1 MTKCS
6 TAARF
11 RSTCSIPAP
20 TSGSRNRRRTSKARG
35 NGERLRCAI
44 FNISYC
50 SSALFQGMAT
60 SAEGS
65 KPAVKVFVATTVMLT
80 FISFWRASAIVLADL
95 ASSAY
100 YAGGDAE
107 KVIGKSAP
115 WFILGVMLFSYAV
128 RALYIE
134 SSSMFVRGGVYRV
147 VKEAMGGTLAKFSV
161 SALLFDYVLTG
172 PISAVSAG
180 QYLAGFIK
188 DMGDYFHRPLHFSDD
203 HFAAGLAVLVVF
215 YFWWKNTQGMH
226 ESSQKALQIM
236 IITTVMVVILIIW
249 CTITVLRAP
258 IQLPPSPLQPGVIPL
273 NKESL
278 GWLNGTWFAHLTWII
293 LFVGFGHSVLAMS
306 GEETLAQVNREIE
319 HPKLKNLEKTGLV
332 IFVYSLLFTSLVSVF
347 AVMMIPDKVRPDY
360 FANLIGGIAMYLAGP
375 IVLKLLFHGFVVVVG
390 VLILA
395 GAQNT
400 SIVGANGVL
409 NRVAEDGVL
418 TDWFQKPQP
427 KYGTSYRIINMIV
440 GMQLLT
446 IILSKGNV
454 YVLAGLYAF
463 GVIWSFALKSLAV
476 LVLRYT
482 EPENRQWKVPGNVH
496 VGGKEVPLGLILIS
510 AVLLITALVN
520 LFTKSEATIA
530 GVTFSAVFFALFTY
544 SEHRVAKERHG
555 KPENLDQFR
564 VYGNQELGSGALGVR
579 PGNILVAVRD
589 PRNLYYLRDVLRN
602 TDTNRQDVVVMT
614 ARLYHREHSF
624 SGSAVV
630 EASQVFDHYEQEL
643 FTAAVAVAE
652 KEGKP
657 VSLLVVPATDVFE
670 AIIVTAQRLDASRIV
685 CGFSNKL
692 TPDEQ
697 AKSLGDA
704 WERLPE
710 PRPRLILEI
719 HEPNGKI
726 HEYPLGPHAPRMRT
740 QDLELMHKVWL
751 DITSDPKY
759 CGAHHYHIV
768 AVALEELRREL
779 NSDQRSE
786 ILQKLLDEMHRDEAP
801 GRG

>member
-1 MTKCS
+1 
-6 TAARF
+6 
-11 RSTCSIPAP
+11 
-20 TSGSRNRRRTSKARG
+20 
-35 NGERLRCAI
+35 
-44 FNISYC
+44 
-50 SSALFQGMAT
+50 MAT

-65 KPAVKVFVATTVMLT
+65 RPAVKVFVATTVMLT
-80 FISFWRASAIVLADL
+80 FISFWRASAIVLSDL

-115 WFILGVMLFSYAV
+115 WFILAVMLFSYAV

-188 DMGDYFHRPLHFSDD
+188 DLGQQFLHRDLKFSDD
-203 HFAAGLAVLVVF
+203 YFAAGLAVLVVT
-215 YFWWKNTQGMH
+215 YFWWKNTQGIH

-236 IITTVMVVILIIW
+236 AITTVMVVILIVW
-249 CTITVLRAP
+249 CTYAVLRSP
-258 IQLPPSPLQPGVIPL
+258 VQLPPSPFHGAGAIPL
-273 NKESL
+273 NKDSL
-278 GWLNGTWFAHLTWII
+278 GWLNGTFFSHLTFII

-332 IFVYSLLFTSLVSVF
+332 IFIYSLLFTSLVSFF
-347 AVMMIPDKVRPDY
+347 AVMIIPDSVRPNY
-360 FANLIGGIAMYLAGP
+360 FANLIGGIAVYLPGP
-375 IVLKLLFHGFVVVVG
+375 LSLKLLFHGFVVLVG

-418 TDWFQKPQP
+418 TSWFQKPHNR
-427 KYGTSYRIINMIV
+427 YGTSYRIINLIV

-446 IILSKGNV
+446 IVLSRGDV
-454 YVLAGLYAF
+454 YQLAALYAF
-463 GVIWSFALKSLAV
+463 GVIWSFTMKSLAV
-476 LVLRYT
+476 LVLRFT
-482 EPENRQWKVPGNVH
+482 EPGNREWKVPGNFH
-496 VGGKEVPLGLILIS
+496 IGKTEIPVGLVAIS
-510 AVLLITALVN
+510 AVLFLTAIVN
-520 LFTKSEATIA
+520 LFTKYQATIA
-530 GVTFSAVFFALFTY
+530 GVVFSVVFFTIFTV
-544 SEHRVAKERHG
+544 SEHHVAKERHG
-555 KPENLDQFR
+555 KPEQLDQFR
-564 VYGNQELGSGALGVR
+564 VYGNQELGSGAMGVR
-579 PGNILVAVRD
+579 AGNILVAVRD
-589 PRNLYYLRDVLRN
+589 PRNLYYLRHILGHTN
-602 TDTNRQDVVVMT
+602 TVKQDVVVMS

-624 SGSAVV
+624 SGSTVF

-657 VSLLVVPATDVFE
+657 ISLLVVPATDVFE
-670 AIIVTAQRLDASRIV
+670 AIMVTAQRLDSSRVI
-685 CGFSNKL
+685 CGLSNKL
-692 TPDEQ
+692 TADEQ
-697 AKSLGDA
+697 AKLTGDA

-710 PRPRLILEI
+710 PRPRLSLEVCAPDGTI
-719 HEPNGKI
+719 R
-726 HEYPLGPHAPRMRT
+726 EYALGPHTPRMRP
-740 QDLELMHKVWL
+740 QDVELMHQLWL
-751 DITSDPKY
+751 NITADPKY
-759 CGAHHYHIV
+759 AGAHHYHIV
-768 AVALEELRREL
+768 ALALEELQREL
-779 NSDQRSE
+779 TTEQRAQ
-786 ILQKLLDEMHRDEAP
+786 LLAKLLEEMNRNNP
-801 GRG
+801 Q

>member
-1 MTKCS
+1 MS
-6 TAARF
+6 
-11 RSTCSIPAP
+11 SSLQ
-20 TSGSRNRRRTSKARG
+20 NVRR
-35 NGERLRCAI
+35 
-44 FNISYC
+44 
-50 SSALFQGMAT
+50 
-60 SAEGS
+60 
-65 KPAVKVFVATTVMLT
+65 PAVKVFVATTVMLT
-80 FISFWRASAIVLADL
+80 FISFWRAAAIVLSDL

-115 WFILGVMLFSYAV
+115 WFILAVMLFSYAV

-180 QYLAGFIK
+180 QYLAGFIQ
-188 DMGDYFHRPLHFSDD
+188 DIGQYLHHPIAFSQDHFSAV
-203 HFAAGLAVLVVF
+203 FAVVVVL
-215 YFWWKNTQGMH
+215 YFWWKNTQGIH
-226 ESSQKALQIM
+226 ESSEKALQIM
-236 IITTVMVVILIIW
+236 IVTTVMVVILIVW
-249 CTITVLRAP
+249 CAITVLRVP
-258 IQLPPSPLQPGVIPL
+258 VQLPPNPLHPGVMLL

-278 GWLNGTWFAHLTWII
+278 GWLNGTWLSQLTLII
-293 LFVGFGHSVLAMS
+293 VFVGFGHSVLAMS

-332 IFVYSLLFTSLVSVF
+332 IFIYSLLFTSLVSFF
-347 AVMMIPDKVRPDY
+347 AVMIIPDKVRPDY
-360 FANLIGGIAMYLAGP
+360 FANLIGGITMYLVGP
-375 IVLKLLFHGFVVVVG
+375 TMLKLVFHAFVVLVG

-418 TDWFQKPQP
+418 TSWFQKPHTR
-427 KYGTSYRIINMIV
+427 YGTSYRIINLIV

-446 IILSKGNV
+446 ILLSRGNV
-454 YVLAGLYAF
+454 YLLAALYAF

-482 EPENRQWKVPGNVH
+482 EPQNREWKVPGNLH
-496 VGGKEVPLGLILIS
+496 IFGKEIPLGLIAIS
-510 AVLLITALVN
+510 LVLLMTALVN
-520 LFTKSEATIA
+520 LLTKSQATIA
-530 GVTFSAVFFALFTY
+530 GVTFSLAFFAIFTY
-544 SEHRVAKERHG
+544 SEHRVARERHG

-579 PGNILVAVRD
+579 PGNVLVAVRD
-589 PRNLYYLRDVLRN
+589 PRNLYYLRDVLRV
-602 TDTNRQDVVVMT
+602 TDTARQDAVVMT
-614 ARLYHREHSF
+614 ARLYHREHTF
-624 SGSAVV
+624 SGSEVL
-630 EASQVFDHYEQEL
+630 ETASIFDHYEQEL

-657 VSLLVVPATDVFE
+657 VSLLVVPASDVFD
-670 AIIVTAQRLDASRIV
+670 AIVVTAQRLDSSRII
-685 CGFSNKL
+685 CGLSNKL
-692 TPDEQ
+692 STDEQ
-697 AKSLGDA
+697 AKLTGDA

-710 PRPRLILEI
+710 PRPRVTVEI
-719 HEPNGKI
+719 HSPNGSVR
-726 HEYPLGPHAPRMRT
+726 EYLLGPHTPRMRP

-759 CGAHHYHIV
+759 AGAHHYHIV
-768 AVALEELRREL
+768 ALALEELCREL
-779 NSDQRSE
+779 NSDQRDE
-786 ILQKLLDEMHRDEAP
+786 VLAKLVEEMHKDNP
-801 GRG
+801 GCQT

>member
-1 MTKCS
+1 
-6 TAARF
+6 
-11 RSTCSIPAP
+11 
-20 TSGSRNRRRTSKARG
+20 
-35 NGERLRCAI
+35 
-44 FNISYC
+44 
-50 SSALFQGMAT
+50 MAT
-60 SAEGS
+60 FPEST

-80 FISFWRASAIVLADL
+80 FISFWRASAIVLSDL

-115 WFILGVMLFSYAV
+115 WFILAVMLFSYAV

-134 SSSMFVRGGVYRV
+134 SSAMFVRGGVYRV

-188 DMGDYFHRPLHFSDD
+188 DIGIYLHRPLNFSDD
-203 HFAAGLAVLVVF
+203 HFAAGLAIIIVV
-215 YFWWKNTQGMH
+215 YFWWKNTQGIH

-236 IITTVMVVILIIW
+236 AITTVMVVILIVW
-249 CTITVLRAP
+249 CTFTVLRAP
-258 IQLPPSPLQPGVIPL
+258 VVLPPNPLHPGVIPL

-278 GWLNGTWFAHLTWII
+278 GWLNGTWFSHITWII

-332 IFVYSLLFTSLVSVF
+332 IFIYSLLFTSLVSFF
-347 AVMMIPDKVRPDY
+347 AVMIIPDKVRPDY

-375 IVLKLLFHGFVVVVG
+375 TSLKLLFHGFVVLVG

-418 TDWFQKPQP
+418 TSWFQRPHHR
-427 KYGTSYRIINMIV
+427 YGTSYRIINLIV

-446 IILSKGNV
+446 IFLSLGNV
-454 YVLAGLYAF
+454 YVLAALYAF
-463 GVIWSFALKSLAV
+463 GVIWSFAMKSLAV
-476 LVLRYT
+476 LVLRFT
-482 EPENRQWKVPGNVH
+482 EPGNREWKVPGNLH
-496 VGGKEVPLGLILIS
+496 IGKTEIPVGLILIS
-510 AVLLITALVN
+510 GVLFITAIVN
-520 LFTKSEATIA
+520 LFTKYEATIA
-530 GVTFSAVFFALFTY
+530 GLIFSVAFFTIFTI
-544 SEHRVAKERHG
+544 SEHHVAKERHG
-555 KPENLDQFR
+555 KPEQLDQFR
-564 VYGNQELGSGALGVR
+564 VYGNQELGSGAMGVR

-589 PRNLYYLRDVLRN
+589 PRNLYYLRHVLSHTN
-602 TDTNRQDVVVMT
+602 TTKQDVVVMS

-624 SGSAVV
+624 SGSSVL
-630 EASQVFDHYEQEL
+630 EATQVFDHYEQEL

-657 VSLLVVPATDVFE
+657 IHLLVVPATDVFE
-670 AIIVTAQRLDASRIV
+670 AIMVTAQRLDSSRVV
-685 CGFSNKL
+685 CGLSNKL
-692 TPDEQ
+692 TADEQ
-697 AKSLGDA
+697 AKLTGDA

-710 PRPRLILEI
+710 PRPRLIMEVCAPDGTI
-719 HEPNGKI
+719 R
-726 HEYPLGPHAPRMRT
+726 EYALGPHTPRMRP
-740 QDLELMHKVWL
+740 QDVELMHRLWL
-751 DITSDPKY
+751 NITADPKFA
-759 CGAHHYHIV
+759 GAHHYHV
-768 AVALEELRREL
+768 MALALEELQREL
-779 NSDQRSE
+779 STEQRGE
-786 ILQKLLDEMHRDEAP
+786 LLQKLHDEMNRP
-801 GRG
+801 NPN

>member
-1 MTKCS
+1 
-6 TAARF
+6 
-11 RSTCSIPAP
+11 
-20 TSGSRNRRRTSKARG
+20 
-35 NGERLRCAI
+35 
-44 FNISYC
+44 
-50 SSALFQGMAT
+50 MAT
-60 SAEGS
+60 SVEGS
-65 KPAVKVFVATTVMLT
+65 KPAIRVFVATTVMLT
-80 FISFWRASAIVLADL
+80 FISFWRASAIVLSDL

-115 WFILGVMLFSYAV
+115 WFILGVMLFSYCV

-188 DMGDYFHRPLHFSDD
+188 DMGLYMHRPLHFSDD
-203 HFAAGLAVLVVF
+203 HFAAGLAVIVVL

-236 IITTVMVVILIIW
+236 AITTVMVVILIIW

-258 IQLPPSPLQPGVIPL
+258 VQLPPNPLHAGVIPL

-278 GWLNGTWFAHLTWII
+278 GWLDTTWFRHLPLGI
-293 LFVGFGHSVLAMS
+293 LTTLIVFVGFGHSVLAMS

-332 IFVYSLLFTSLVSVF
+332 IFIYSLLFTSLVSFF
-347 AVMMIPDKVRPDY
+347 AVMIIPDKVRPDY
-360 FANLIGGIAMYLAGP
+360 FANLIGGIAMYLVGP
-375 IVLKLLFHGFVVVVG
+375 ESLRLLFHAFVVLVG

-418 TDWFQKPQP
+418 TSWFQKPHHRF
-427 KYGTSYRIINMIV
+427 GTSYRIINLIV
-440 GMQLLT
+440 GLQVLT
-446 IILSKGNV
+446 IVLSRGNV
-454 YVLAGLYAF
+454 YMLAALYAF
-463 GVIWSFALKSLAV
+463 GVIWSFAMKSIAV

-482 EPENRQWKVPGNVH
+482 EPGNRDWKVPGNLH
-496 VGGKEVPLGLILIS
+496 FGKTEVPVGLILIS
-510 AVLLITALVN
+510 AVLLITAFVN
-520 LFTKSEATIA
+520 LFTKYQATIA
-530 GVTFSAVFFALFTY
+530 GVIFSAVFFTIFTL
-544 SEHRVAKERHG
+544 SEHHVAKERHG
-555 KPENLDQFR
+555 KPEQLDQFR
-564 VYGNQELGSGALGVR
+564 VYGNQELGSGAMGVR
-579 PGNILVAVRD
+579 EGNILVAVRD
-589 PRNLYYLRDVLRN
+589 PRNLYYLRQVLAHTN
-602 TDTNRQDVVVMT
+602 TAKQDVVVMS

-624 SGSAVV
+624 SGSSVM

-657 VSLLVVPATDVFE
+657 ISLLVVPATDVFE
-670 AIIVTAQRLDASRIV
+670 AIMVTAQRLDSSRVI
-685 CGFSNKL
+685 CGLSNKL
-692 TPDEQ
+692 TADEQ
-697 AKSLGDA
+697 AKLTGDA
-704 WERLPE
+704 WERMPE
-710 PRPRLILEI
+710 PRPRLCLEVAA
-719 HEPNGKI
+719 PDGTVR
-726 HEYPLGPHAPRMRT
+726 EYTIGPHTPRLRP
-740 QDLELMHKVWL
+740 QDVELMHKLWL
-751 DITSDPKY
+751 NITTDPKFA
-759 CGAHHYHIV
+759 GAHHYHIV
-768 AVALEELRREL
+768 ALALEELQREL
-779 NSDQRSE
+779 NTEQRTQL
-786 ILQKLLDEMHRDEAP
+786 LQKLQQEMNRSGEEP
-801 GRG
+801 KN

>member
-1 MTKCS
+1 
-6 TAARF
+6 
-11 RSTCSIPAP
+11 
-20 TSGSRNRRRTSKARG
+20 
-35 NGERLRCAI
+35 
-44 FNISYC
+44 
-50 SSALFQGMAT
+50 MAT
-60 SAEGS
+60 SVEGS

-80 FISFWRASAIVLADL
+80 FISFWRASAIVLSDL

-115 WFILGVMLFSYAV
+115 WFILAVMLFSYAV

-180 QYLAGFIK
+180 QYFAGFIK
-188 DMGDYFHRPLHFSDD
+188 DIGLYFHRSLNFSDD
-203 HFAAGLAVLVVF
+203 HFAAGLAVIIVT

-236 IITTVMVVILIIW
+236 AITTVMVVILIIW

-258 IQLPPSPLQPGVIPL
+258 VVQLPPNPLHPGVIPI

-278 GWLNGTWFAHLTWII
+278 GWLYGTWFSHITWIL

-332 IFVYSLLFTSLVSVF
+332 IFIYSLLFTGLVSFF
-347 AVMMIPDKVRPDY
+347 AVMIIPDKVRPDY

-375 IVLKLLFHGFVVVVG
+375 QSLKLIFHGFVVLVG

-418 TDWFQKPQP
+418 TSWFQRPHHR
-427 KYGTSYRIINMIV
+427 YGTSYRIINLIV
-440 GMQLLT
+440 VMQLLT
-446 IILSKGNV
+446 IVLSLGNV
-454 YVLAGLYAF
+454 YVLAALYAF
-463 GVIWSFALKSLAV
+463 GVIWSFAMKSLAV
-476 LVLRYT
+476 LVLRFT
-482 EPENRQWKVPGNVH
+482 EPGNREWKVPGNLH
-496 VGGKEVPLGLILIS
+496 IGKTEIPLGLIAIS
-510 AVLLITALVN
+510 AVLLITAVVN
-520 LFTKSEATIA
+520 LFTKHEATVA
-530 GVTFSAVFFALFTY
+530 GLIFSAVFFTIFTL
-544 SEHRVAKERHG
+544 SERHVTKERHG
-555 KPENLDQFR
+555 KPEQLDQFR
-564 VYGNQELGSGALGVR
+564 VYGNQELGSGAMGVR

-589 PRNLYYLRDVLRN
+589 PRNLYYLRQVLAR
-602 TDTNRQDVVVMT
+602 TDTAKQDVVVMS

-624 SGSAVV
+624 TGSTVF
-630 EASQVFDHYEQEL
+630 EASEVFDHYEQEL

-657 VSLLVVPATDVFE
+657 IHLLVVPATDVFE
-670 AIIVTAQRLDASRIV
+670 AIMVTAQRLGSSRVV
-685 CGFSNKL
+685 CGLSNKL
-692 TPDEQ
+692 SPDEQ
-697 AKSLGDA
+697 AKLTGDA

-710 PRPRLILEI
+710 PRPRLTMEVYA
-719 HEPNGKI
+719 PDGTVR
-726 HEYPLGPHAPRMRT
+726 EYSLGPHAPRLRP
-740 QDLELMHKVWL
+740 QDVELMHKLWL
-751 DITSDPKY
+751 DITADPKFA
-759 CGAHHYHIV
+759 GAHHYHII
-768 AVALEELRREL
+768 ALALEELKREL
-779 NSDQRSE
+779 STEQKAQLLAKLQEE
-786 ILQKLLDEMHRDEAP
+786 INNDGGSCSSQKP
-801 GRG
+801 N

>member
-1 MTKCS
+1 
-6 TAARF
+6 
-11 RSTCSIPAP
+11 
-20 TSGSRNRRRTSKARG
+20 
-35 NGERLRCAI
+35 
-44 FNISYC
+44 
-50 SSALFQGMAT
+50 MAT
-60 SAEGS
+60 APEGT

-80 FISFWRASAIVLADL
+80 FISFWRASAIVLSDL

-115 WFILGVMLFSYAV
+115 WFILAVMLFSYCV

-188 DMGDYFHRPLHFSDD
+188 DIGAYFFHRTLSFSDD
-203 HFAAGLAVLVVF
+203 HFAAGLAIIIVV
-215 YFWWKNTQGMH
+215 YFWWKNTQGIH

-236 IITTVMVVILIIW
+236 AITTVMVVILIIW

-258 IQLPPSPLQPGVIPL
+258 VQLPPNPLHAGVIPL

-278 GWLNGTWFAHLTWII
+278 GWLNGTWFSHWIWII
-293 LFVGFGHSVLAMS
+293 AFVGFGHSVLAMS

-332 IFVYSLLFTSLVSVF
+332 IFLYSLLFTSLVSFF
-347 AVMMIPDKVRPDY
+347 AVMIIPDKVRPDY
-360 FANLIGGIAMYLAGP
+360 FANLIGGIAMYLVGP
-375 IVLKLLFHGFVVVVG
+375 TSLKLLFHGFVVLVG

-418 TDWFQKPQP
+418 TSWFQKPHHR
-427 KYGTSYRIINMIV
+427 YGTSYRIINLIV
-440 GMQLLT
+440 CLQLLT
-446 IILSKGNV
+446 IVLSRGDV
-454 YVLAGLYAF
+454 YQLAALYAF
-463 GVIWSFALKSLAV
+463 GVIWSFTMKSLAV
-476 LVLRYT
+476 LVLRFT
-482 EPENRQWKVPGNVH
+482 EPGNREWKVPGNLH
-496 VGGKEVPLGLILIS
+496 IGKTELPFGLIVIS
-510 AVLLITALVN
+510 AVLFMTAIVN
-520 LFTKSEATIA
+520 LFTKYEATIA
-530 GVTFSAVFFALFTY
+530 GIVFSVVFFTIFTI
-544 SEHRVAKERHG
+544 SEHHVAKERHG
-555 KPENLDQFR
+555 KPEQLDQFR
-564 VYGNQELGSGALGVR
+564 VYGNQELGSGAMGVR
-579 PGNILVAVRD
+579 AGNVLVAVRD
-589 PRNLYYLRDVLRN
+589 PRNLYYLRHVLGH
-602 TDTNRQDVVVMT
+602 THTGKQDVVVMS

-624 SGSAVV
+624 SGSTVF

-657 VSLLVVPATDVFE
+657 ISLLVVPATDVFE
-670 AIIVTAQRLDASRIV
+670 AIMVTAQRLDSSRVV
-685 CGFSNKL
+685 CGLSNKL
-692 TPDEQ
+692 TADEQ
-697 AKSLGDA
+697 AKLTGDA

-710 PRPRLILEI
+710 PRPRLTLEVCAPDGTI
-719 HEPNGKI
+719 REFA
-726 HEYPLGPHAPRMRT
+726 LGPHTPRMRP
-740 QDLELMHKVWL
+740 QDVELMHQLWL
-751 DITSDPKY
+751 NITADPKFA
-759 CGAHHYHIV
+759 GAHHYHIV
-768 AVALEELRREL
+768 ALALEELKREL
-779 NSDQRSE
+779 STEQRAQLLKK
-786 ILQKLLDEMHRDEAP
+786 LQDEMNPSTCSENKPDS
-801 GRG
+801 

>member
-1 MTKCS
+1 MS
-6 TAARF
+6 
-11 RSTCSIPAP
+11 SSIP
-20 TSGSRNRRRTSKARG
+20 NIRR
-35 NGERLRCAI
+35 
-44 FNISYC
+44 
-50 SSALFQGMAT
+50 
-60 SAEGS
+60 
-65 KPAVKVFVATTVMLT
+65 PAVKVFVATTVMLT
-80 FISFWRASAIVLADL
+80 FISFWRAAAIVLADL

-188 DMGDYFHRPLHFSDD
+188 DIGVYLHRPLEFSDD
-203 HFAAGLAVLVVF
+203 HFAAGLAVIIVI
-215 YFWWKNTQGMH
+215 YFWWKNTQGIH

-236 IITTVMVVILIIW
+236 AITTVMVVILIIW
-249 CTITVLRAP
+249 CTVTVLRAP
-258 IQLPPSPLQPGVIPL
+258 IQLPPNPLHPGVIPL

-278 GWLNGTWFAHLTWII
+278 GWLYGTWFSHITWII

-332 IFVYSLLFTSLVSVF
+332 IFIYSLLFTSLVSFF
-347 AVMMIPDKVRPDY
+347 AVMIIPDKVRPDY

-375 IVLKLLFHGFVVVVG
+375 ESLKLLFHGFVVLVG

-418 TDWFQKPQP
+418 TSWFQKPHDRF
-427 KYGTSYRIINMIV
+427 GTSYRIINLIV
-440 GMQLLT
+440 GMQLLV
-446 IILSKGNV
+446 IFLSLGNV
-454 YVLAGLYAF
+454 YVLAALYAF
-463 GVIWSFALKSLAV
+463 GVIWSFAMKSIAV
-476 LVLRYT
+476 LVLRFT
-482 EPENRQWKVPGNVH
+482 EPGNRAWKVPGNLH
-496 VGGKEVPLGLILIS
+496 IGKTEIPVGLILIS
-510 AVLLITALVN
+510 AVLLVTAVVN
-520 LFTKSEATIA
+520 LFTKYEATIA
-530 GVTFSAVFFALFTY
+530 GVIFSAVFFTIFSI
-544 SEHRVAKERHG
+544 SERHVTKERHG
-555 KPENLDQFR
+555 KPEQLDQFR
-564 VYGNQELGSGALGVR
+564 VYGNQELGSGAMGVR
-579 PGNILVAVRD
+579 PGNVLVAVRD
-589 PRNLYYLRDVLRN
+589 PRNLYYLRHILSH
-602 TDTNRQDVVVMT
+602 TDTTRQDVVVMS

-624 SGSAVV
+624 SGSAVM

-657 VSLLVVPATDVFE
+657 ISLLVVPATDVFE
-670 AIIVTAQRLDASRIV
+670 AIMVTAQRLDSVRVI
-685 CGFSNKL
+685 CGLSNKL
-692 TPDEQ
+692 TSDEQ
-697 AKSLGDA
+697 AKLNGDA
-704 WERLPE
+704 WERMPE
-710 PRPRLILEI
+710 PRPRITLEVCA
-719 HEPNGKI
+719 PDGSVR
-726 HEYPLGPHAPRMRT
+726 EYAIGPHNPRLRP
-740 QDLELMHKVWL
+740 QDVELMHKLWL
-751 DITSDPKY
+751 NITTDPRFA
-759 CGAHHYHIV
+759 GTHHYHIV
-768 AVALEELRREL
+768 ALALEELQREL
-779 NSDQRSE
+779 STDQRAE
-786 ILQKLLDEMHRDEAP
+786 LLQKLQEEMNRSQGAAGSAGP
-801 GRG
+801 N